1 MQNTI
6 KSIKVMIKILLID
19 PYPVAQKGFKYFF
32 QDETNFKIYKV
43 IGSLEELSQLSS
55 LNKIDIIISEIIFK
69 DGKIEDLIEKINKKI
84 PIIIFTT
91 KPYSNNMNKLIKMGI
106 SDYIL
111 KTSKK
116 KLIINAVQNVYKK
129 SIGTKFI
136 SLNYLKLKRNK
147 TSLSKREIE
156 VLKHLIDGKRNIEI
170 SKILKINQKTVNTY
184 KTRVYNK
191 TRAINTLDLY
201 KYANDSKLF

>member
-1 MQNTI
+1 
-6 KSIKVMIKILLID
+6 MIKILLID
-19 PYPVAQKGFKYFF
+19 PYPVVQKGFKSFF
-32 QDETNFKIYKV
+32 QDETNFIIYKV

-55 LNKIDIIISEIIFK
+55 LNKIDIIISEIVFI

-91 KPYSNNMNKLIKMGI
+91 KPYSNNMNKFIKMGI

-116 KLIINAVQNVYKK
+116 KLIINAVQNVYRK

>member
-1 MQNTI
+1 
-6 KSIKVMIKILLID
+6 MIRILLID
-19 PYPVAQKGFKYFF
+19 PYPVVQKGFKCLF
-32 QDETNFKIYKV
+32 QDETTFKIQKT
-43 IGSLEELSQLSS
+43 IGSIKELSQLSS
-55 LNKIDIIISEIIFK
+55 SLNKIDVIISEIKFE
-69 DGKIEDLIEKINKKI
+69 DGQIEDLIKKINKKI

-91 KPYSNNMNKLIKMGI
+91 KPYSNNINKYIKMGI

-116 KLIINAVQNVYKK
+116 EVIINAIQNVYKK

-136 SLNYLKLKRNK
+136 SLNYLKSKRTK
-147 TSLSKREIE
+147 TSLSKREVE

-170 SKILKINQKTVNTY
+170 SRILKINQKTVNTY

-191 TRAINTLDLY
+191 TRAINTIDLY
-201 KYANDSKLF
+201 KFANESRLF

>member
-1 MQNTI
+1 
-6 KSIKVMIKILLID
+6 MIRILLID
-19 PYPVAQKGFKYFF
+19 PHPVVQKGFKYFF
-32 QDETNFKIYKV
+32 QDETNFKIQKV
-43 IGSLEELSQLSS
+43 IESIEELSKLSS
-55 LNKIDIIISEIIFK
+55 TLNKIDVIISEIIFK
-69 DGKIEDLIEKINKKI
+69 DGDIEDLIKKINKKI

-91 KPYSNNMNKLIKMGI
+91 KPYSNNMNKFIKKGI

-111 KTSKK
+111 KKSKK
-116 KLIINAVQNVYKK
+116 KLVINAIQNVYRK
-129 SIGTKFI
+129 SVGTKFI

-147 TSLSKREIE
+147 TTLSKREFE
-156 VLKHLIDGKRNIEI
+156 VLKLLIDGKRNIEI

-201 KYANDSKLF
+201 KYANEYKLF

>member
-1 MQNTI
+1 
-6 KSIKVMIKILLID
+6 MIKILLID

>member
-69 DGKIEDLIEKINKKI
+69 DGKIEDLIEKIN
-84 PIIIFTT
+84 
-91 KPYSNNMNKLIKMGI
+91 
-106 SDYIL
+106 
-111 KTSKK
+111 
-116 KLIINAVQNVYKK
+116 
-129 SIGTKFI
+129 
-136 SLNYLKLKRNK
+136 
-147 TSLSKREIE
+147 
-156 VLKHLIDGKRNIEI
+156 
-170 SKILKINQKTVNTY
+170 
-184 KTRVYNK
+184 
-191 TRAINTLDLY
+191 
-201 KYANDSKLF
+201 

>member
-1 MQNTI
+1 
-6 KSIKVMIKILLID
+6 MIKILLID
-19 PYPVAQKGFKYFF
+19 PHPIVQKGFKYLF
-32 QDETNFKIYKV
+32 QDETTFKIQKT
-43 IGSLEELSQLSS
+43 IGSIKELAQLSSS
-55 LNKIDIIISEIIFK
+55 LNKIDVIISEIIFE
-69 DGKIEDLIEKINKKI
+69 DGQIKDLIKNINKKI

-91 KPYSNNMNKLIKMGI
+91 KPYSNNINKYIKMGI

-116 KLIINAVQNVYKK
+116 EVIINAIQNVYKK

-136 SLNYLKLKRNK
+136 SLNYLKSKRTK
-147 TSLSKREIE
+147 TSLSKREVE

-170 SKILKINQKTVNTY
+170 SRILKINQKTVNTY

-191 TRAINTLDLY
+191 TRAINTIDLY
-201 KYANDSKLF
+201 KFANESKLF

>member
-1 MQNTI
+1 
-6 KSIKVMIKILLID
+6 MIRILLID
-19 PYPVAQKGFKYFF
+19 PYPVVQKGFKCLF
-32 QDETNFKIYKV
+32 QDETTFKIQKT
-43 IGSLEELSQLSS
+43 IGSIKELSQLSS
-55 LNKIDIIISEIIFK
+55 SLNKIDVIISEIIFE
-69 DGKIEDLIEKINKKI
+69 DGQIEDLIKKINKKI

-91 KPYSNNMNKLIKMGI
+91 KPYSNNINKYIKMGI

-116 KLIINAVQNVYKK
+116 EVIINAIQNVYKK

-136 SLNYLKLKRNK
+136 SLNYLKSKRTK
-147 TSLSKREIE
+147 TSLSKREVE

-170 SKILKINQKTVNTY
+170 SRILKINQKTVNTY

-191 TRAINTLDLY
+191 TRAINTIDLY
-201 KYANDSKLF
+201 KFANESKLF

>member
-1 MQNTI
+1 
-6 KSIKVMIKILLID
+6 MIKILLID
-19 PYPVAQKGFKYFF
+19 PYPVVQKGFKSFF
-32 QDETNFKIYKV
+32 QDETNFIIYKV

-55 LNKIDIIISEIIFK
+55 LNKIDIIISEIVFI

-91 KPYSNNMNKLIKMGI
+91 KPYSNNMNKFIKMGI

>member
-1 MQNTI
+1 
-6 KSIKVMIKILLID
+6 MIKILLID
-19 PYPVAQKGFKYFF
+19 PHPIVQKGFKYFF
-32 QDETNFKIYKV
+32 QDETKFKIQKT
-43 IGSLEELSQLSS
+43 IGSIKELSQLSS
-55 LNKIDIIISEIIFK
+55 SLNKIDVIISEIIFE
-69 DGKIEDLIEKINKKI
+69 DGQIEDLIKKINKKI

-91 KPYSNNMNKLIKMGI
+91 KPYSNNINKYIKMGI

-116 KLIINAVQNVYKK
+116 EVIINAIQNVYKK

-136 SLNYLKLKRNK
+136 SLNYLKSKRTK
-147 TSLSKREIE
+147 TSLSKREVE

-170 SKILKINQKTVNTY
+170 SRILKINQKTVNTY

-191 TRAINTLDLY
+191 TRAINTIDLY
-201 KYANDSKLF
+201 KFADESKLF